1 MLTSFQAETL
11 AALSTAVRAGRV
23 EPLETALLHAEQAGL
38 SSHSDFGRAQQTLQA
53 LRNEQVKCSW
63 HACACW
69 RAGGVSACGC
79 VRTLTRLMF
88 TGGDCCA

>member
-11 AALSTAVRAGRV
+11 AALSAAVRAERV

-53 LRNEQVKCSW
+53 LRNKQVKCSW